1 MRLAISKAGKP
12 DGTLDPVFSSNG
24 KKITDL
30 GGDDLIYGGVLVQ
43 DDGKIV
49 TLGYSEGSSS
59 SYDFALARFNP
70 NGTLDGTFGGA
81 GKQETDLGHADFI
94 HSAAVQSDGKIIAGG
109 EVCPD
114 GGPCDFA
121 LARYDEDGALDTSFG
136 DGGVAG
142 TAFPAGGDPTRGW
155 ASRSRTMAASC
166 WSVRSGTAPTW
177 TSGWRASSRLAISTR
192 ASGTAAGCSTH
203 FRRRPGRRMGIGYP
217 GERQGGGRGRVR
229 PAHRPGPLPPGVAAQ
244 TGPLWSA
251 CPGNAETRRRRGWP
265 PRAPGGTRTPNL
277 LIRSC
282 AVDMTARPM
291 GANSVLRSSGLAD
304 SANAVALNGR
314 ANTHRPGE
322 NPGETGYRRYPS
334 GSLPPV
340 APWRV

>member
-142 TAFPAGGDPTRGW
+142 TAFPAGGGPHAGVGVSIQNDGRIVLVGQ
-155 ASRSRTMAASC
+155 
-166 WSVRSGTAPTW
+166 VRNGTDLDF
-177 TSGWRASSRLAISTR
+177 GLARFEPAGDLDESFGDGGRVLTDFAGGPDVVWGSAIQANDR
-192 ASGTAAGCSTH
+192 VVAAGGS
-203 FRRRPGRRMGIGYP
+203 GRHIALARYL
-217 GERQGGGRGRVR
+217 
-229 PAHRPGPLPPGVAAQ
+229 PA
-244 TGPLWSA
+244 
-251 CPGNAETRRRRGWP
+251 
-265 PRAPGGTRTPNL
+265 
-277 LIRSC
+277 
-282 AVDMTARPM
+282 
-291 GANSVLRSSGLAD
+291 
-304 SANAVALNGR
+304 
-314 ANTHRPGE
+314 
-322 NPGETGYRRYPS
+322 
-334 GSLPPV
+334 
-340 APWRV
+340 